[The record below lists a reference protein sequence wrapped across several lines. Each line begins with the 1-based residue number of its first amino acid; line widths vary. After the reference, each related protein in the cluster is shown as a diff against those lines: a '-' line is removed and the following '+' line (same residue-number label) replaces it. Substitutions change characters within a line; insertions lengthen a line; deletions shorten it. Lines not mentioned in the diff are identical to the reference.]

1 MLSDAESWTI
11 YSSKNSMGLG
21 PLLCYEF
28 GNFRK
33 KSLVFFH
40 SKPFLT
46 TENTSGKGE
55 RAYHNLKQLL
65 MGIIIVMRRARGL
78 NLRATQKMPIV
89 PQKKHF

>member
-1 MLSDAESWTI
+1 MNLEISEKRVWF
-11 YSSKNSMGLG
+11 SSTANH
-21 PLLCYEF
+21 
-28 GNFRK
+28 
-33 KSLVFFH
+33 SLQQKTQV
-40 SKPFLT
+40 
-46 TENTSGKGE
+46 EKGREKE